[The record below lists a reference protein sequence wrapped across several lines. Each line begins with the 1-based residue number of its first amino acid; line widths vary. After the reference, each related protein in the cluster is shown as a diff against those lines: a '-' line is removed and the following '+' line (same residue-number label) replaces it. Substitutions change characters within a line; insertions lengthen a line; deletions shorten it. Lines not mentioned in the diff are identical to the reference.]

1 MEERNK
7 QYPLFMSTL
16 SHTLFEIKTHMLPHT
31 RDLSFKQ
38 TDKTSRVYASSLL
51 TRCATAYAWG
61 ARALQLAMIN
71 LICKEDPTNPI
82 ALFDFV

>member
-51 TRCATAYAWG
+51 ARLRTRG